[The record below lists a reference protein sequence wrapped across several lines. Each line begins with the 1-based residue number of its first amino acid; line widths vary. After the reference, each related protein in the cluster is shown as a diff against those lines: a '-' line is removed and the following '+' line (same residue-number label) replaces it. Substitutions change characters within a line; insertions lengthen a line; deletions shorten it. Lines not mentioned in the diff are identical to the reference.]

1 MKSISLLFILLGFGA
16 ALHAQQRIYVSQN
29 AAGANSGTTW
39 ADAYTDLQTALN
51 AAEAGDEIWVAEGTY
66 KPTTD
71 NNRSASFQPRSGI
84 EIYGGFAGNENELS
98 QRNWTQHPV
107 ILSGDIGTPGDSTD
121 NVYNIMYLEEPDSFT
136 VLDGLYFRYGLA
148 NGPAATSQARERSGG
163 ALYVWAEGLGAEAF
177 PEIRNCV
184 FEYNTA
190 QNFGG
195 AIMFNGRNYGAMA
208 PRLKNCRFERNRS
221 LFRGGAIARYGNG
234 LVERGGKDIEN
245 CIFQANKCTQ
255 RAGAI
260 FFTNAF
266 GPDDFIISGCRFE
279 DNEAGEQDGIMQLNP
294 GSFNITFENL
304 EVLDNKSGISLIGVS
319 SIDIVSVNKIK
330 LKKCTF
336 YNIENAVQVFNL
348 SSYKIDTFE
357 IDIVTMEKCNFN
369 LSGIT
374 IESEHVYLD
383 RFKAININNRGSLFI
398 SAQQSIT
405 ARNILIQK
413 NKLVSSLC
421 KLSTQFG
428 DLNISHAYFKDNEGP
443 INSAAFLTTIG
454 RNINISNSL
463 FVENYGFG
471 FLQPIPNLLSMNIIN
486 SIIDDNSARKIYSNS
501 DGFPVVRAIFSNT
514 YFTSLACDEL
524 FSFPEVCGPYNLY
537 NLNPLFRDTANGDY
551 RLLPCS
557 PLINAGDNSVVAPG
571 ATDLDGRPRILGG
584 RVDIGA
590 YEHPGILYAA
600 PPEAQGACAGAYA
613 GRVQFSP
620 QEGCPPY
627 AYAWQ
632 RPSDGSSGT
641 RLDSLLPG
649 EYLFSITDSRGQLLL
664 DTILL
669 PESTPPSVAT
679 ISAPAQCG
687 SSGGSISVQ
696 PSGGTPPFA
705 YNWADAPGQ
714 DTPLRFNLAPG
725 DYRYTLSDGAG
736 CRDSALLN
744 IAVQGLLP
752 LSSSG
757 TPVSCFGGSDGTLTV
772 AALGAAAPVQYS
784 WEPGGASTPSLTGL
798 AAGLYALSVSDA
810 WGCTTSMMFE
820 VDEPDSLQFDALV
833 QDATNLAPL
842 GGSINIDPITGGTPP
857 YNLAWD
863 NGSMANPLQNLAP
876 GEYRVSVRD
885 SKNCLSEW
893 TFVVDL
899 ITSAG
904 EPQGQ
909 ALLLFPNPARDMV
922 YIQGELTPGT
932 LLQVFDAQGR
942 MVKELHYQP
951 GQGLAV
957 GDLEAGVYQVRNAE
971 GGMRNMCLV
980 IVR

>member
-1 MKSISLLFILLGFGA
+1 MKSYAIVFLLLGFSLS
-16 ALHAQQRIYVSQN
+16 LHAQQRHYVSSS
-29 AAGANSGTTW
+29 ALGANTGNSW
-39 ADAYTDLQTALN
+39 ADAFTDLHTAL
-51 AAEAGDEIWVAEGTY
+51 AAAQAGDEIWVQAGTY
-66 KPTTD
+66 NTSNTND
-71 NNRSASFQPRSGI
+71 RNVYFQLPSGVAL
-84 EIYGGFAGNENELS
+84 YGGFSGQENSLSARDWQNNPTIFDGN
-98 QRNWTQHPV
+98 
-107 ILSGDIGTPGDSTD
+107 IGNPADSTD
-121 NVYNIMYLEEPDSFT
+121 NTYNLLLLVTPDSNTIVDGFT
-136 VLDGLYFRYGLA
+136 FRNAVANKPNLPPGVLGNSGAAIFIDGG
-148 NGPAATSQARERSGG
+148 EI
-163 ALYVWAEGLGAEAF
+163 EAYAKVQ
-177 PEIRNCV
+177 NCV
-184 FEYNTA
+184 FEKNTA
-190 QNFGG
+190 LRRGG
-195 AIMFNGRNYGAMA
+195 AVFAAGFGQASVA
-208 PRLKNCRFERNRS
+208 PVFENCHFLKNKG
-221 LFRGGAIARYGNG
+221 LDGGAIAKIGSSWIDMPYDFINCTFEQNIGRKGGAILWQDSDKIDVLDIRGCKFIKNERLDGASVLHIWDLKVLNKETIVNFSECNFDQNPYPVVVGESIIIQVGN
-234 LVERGGKDIEN
+234 LRVNFNGGILQNGKYRLHNGDFCNISELEGKLTINMRNFIILNELFILSHSQNAIKSDESRFSNIEIKNSDFRATIASDQIYLSNIIFETSNKSDKFYISSLGQANSPSNSTMINVNDMLIHSYLMFIEN
-245 CIFQANKCTQ
+245 
-255 RAGAI
+255 
-260 FFTNAF
+260 
-266 GPDDFIISGCRFE
+266 E
-279 DNEAGEQDGIMQLNP
+279 
-294 GSFNITFENL
+294 NITFVSNKTNL
-304 EVLDNKSGISLIGVS
+304 INSTFC
-319 SIDIVSVNKIK
+319 NAKI
-330 LKKCTF
+330 LFLQDST
-336 YNIENAVQVFNL
+336 
-348 SSYKIDTFE
+348 
-357 IDIVTMEKCNFN
+357 
-369 LSGIT
+369 
-374 IESEHVYLD
+374 
-383 RFKAININNRGSLFI
+383 NINNSLFYNSTPI
-398 SAQQSIT
+398 STGA
-405 ARNILIQK
+405 
-413 NKLVSSLC
+413 
-421 KLSTQFG
+421 
-428 DLNISHAYFKDNEGP
+428 
-443 INSAAFLTTIG
+443 
-454 RNINISNSL
+454 NSL
-463 FVENYGFG
+463 NEYRVNNCLFST
-471 FLQPIPNLLSMNIIN
+471 PD
-486 SIIDDNSARKIYSNS
+486 SIHSPKWQ
-501 DGFPVVRAIFSNT
+501 FSNT
-514 YFTSLACDEL
+514 LWSTD
-524 FSFPEVCGPYNLY
+524 
-537 NLNPLFRDTANGDY
+537 PLFINPTGGDF
-551 RLLPCS
+551 RLQTCS
-557 PLINAGDNSVVAPG
+557 PAINAGDNSVVAPG

-600 PPEAQGACAGAYA
+600 PPEAQGACVGAYA

-627 AYAWQ
+627 SYAWQ

-649 EYLFSITDSRGQLLL
+649 EYLFSITDSRGQLLI

-757 TPVSCFGGSDGTLTV
+757 TPVSCYGGSDGTLTV

-833 QDATNLAPL
+833 LDATNLAPL
-842 GGSINIDPITGGTPP
+842 GGSILVDPITGGTPP

-863 NGSMANPLQNLAP
+863 NGSTANPLQNLAP

-899 ITSAG
+899 ISSAG

-932 LLQVFDAQGR
+932 LLQVFDARGR

-957 GDLEAGVYQVRNAE
+957 GDLAAGMYRVWNAE
-971 GGMRNMCLV
+971 GGMRNMRLV

>member
-1 MKSISLLFILLGFGA
+1 MPYPAQLVQNCLFSIPDTIQ
-16 ALHAQQRIYVSQN
+16 HY
-29 AAGANSGTTW
+29 
-39 ADAYTDLQTALN
+39 
-51 AAEAGDEIWVAEGTY
+51 
-66 KPTTD
+66 
-71 NNRSASFQPRSGI
+71 
-84 EIYGGFAGNENELS
+84 
-98 QRNWTQHPV
+98 NW
-107 ILSGDIGTPGDSTD
+107 
-121 NVYNIMYLEEPDSFT
+121 
-136 VLDGLYFRYGLA
+136 
-148 NGPAATSQARERSGG
+148 
-163 ALYVWAEGLGAEAF
+163 
-177 PEIRNCV
+177 
-184 FEYNTA
+184 TA
-190 QNFGG
+190 QN
-195 AIMFNGRNYGAMA
+195 
-208 PRLKNCRFERNRS
+208 
-221 LFRGGAIARYGNG
+221 
-234 LVERGGKDIEN
+234 
-245 CIFQANKCTQ
+245 
-255 RAGAI
+255 
-260 FFTNAF
+260 
-266 GPDDFIISGCRFE
+266 
-279 DNEAGEQDGIMQLNP
+279 
-294 GSFNITFENL
+294 NL
-304 EVLDNKSGISLIGVS
+304 WSTDP
-319 SIDIVSVNKIK
+319 
-330 LKKCTF
+330 
-336 YNIENAVQVFNL
+336 
-348 SSYKIDTFE
+348 
-357 IDIVTMEKCNFN
+357 
-369 LSGIT
+369 
-374 IESEHVYLD
+374 
-383 RFKAININNRGSLFI
+383 LFI
-398 SAQQSIT
+398 NPAG
-405 ARNILIQK
+405 
-413 NKLVSSLC
+413 
-421 KLSTQFG
+421 G
-428 DLNISHAYFKDNEGP
+428 DF
-443 INSAAFLTTIG
+443 
-454 RNINISNSL
+454 R
-463 FVENYGFG
+463 
-471 FLQPIPNLLSMNIIN
+471 LQ
-486 SIIDDNSARKIYSNS
+486 
-501 DGFPVVRAIFSNT
+501 T
-514 YFTSLACDEL
+514 
-524 FSFPEVCGPYNLY
+524 
-537 NLNPLFRDTANGDY
+537 
-551 RLLPCS
+551 CS
-557 PLINAGDNSVVAPG
+557 PAINAGDNSVVAPG

-600 PPEAQGACAGAYA
+600 PPEAQGACVGAYA

-627 AYAWQ
+627 SYAWQ

-696 PSGGTPPFA
+696 PSGGTPPFV
-705 YNWADAPGQ
+705 YNWSDAPGQ

-798 AAGLYALSVSDA
+798 AAGLYMLSVSDA

-833 QDATNLAPL
+833 LDATNLAPM
-842 GGSINIDPITGGTPP
+842 GGSILVDPITGGTPP
-857 YNLAWD
+857 YNLAWE
-863 NGSMANPLQNLAP
+863 GGGMANPLQNLAP

-909 ALLLFPNPARDMV
+909 ALLLFPNPARDLV
-922 YIQGELTPGT
+922 YIQGELAPGT

-957 GDLEAGVYQVRNAE
+957 GDLAAGTYGIRNAE
-971 GGMRNMCLV
+971 FGMRNMCLV

>member
-1 MKSISLLFILLGFGA
+1 MESNGIHATKPHVFVNNSLLD
-16 ALHAQQRIYVSQN
+16 
-29 AAGANSGTTW
+29 T
-39 ADAYTDLQTALN
+39 
-51 AAEAGDEIWVAEGTY
+51 
-66 KPTTD
+66 
-71 NNRSASFQPRSGI
+71 
-84 EIYGGFAGNENELS
+84 
-98 QRNWTQHPV
+98 
-107 ILSGDIGTPGDSTD
+107 IG
-121 NVYNIMYLEEPDSFT
+121 
-136 VLDGLYFRYGLA
+136 
-148 NGPAATSQARERSGG
+148 
-163 ALYVWAEGLGAEAF
+163 
-177 PEIRNCV
+177 
-184 FEYNTA
+184 
-190 QNFGG
+190 
-195 AIMFNGRNYGAMA
+195 
-208 PRLKNCRFERNRS
+208 
-221 LFRGGAIARYGNG
+221 
-234 LVERGGKDIEN
+234 
-245 CIFQANKCTQ
+245 
-255 RAGAI
+255 
-260 FFTNAF
+260 
-266 GPDDFIISGCRFE
+266 
-279 DNEAGEQDGIMQLNP
+279 
-294 GSFNITFENL
+294 
-304 EVLDNKSGISLIGVS
+304 
-319 SIDIVSVNKIK
+319 
-330 LKKCTF
+330 
-336 YNIENAVQVFNL
+336 
-348 SSYKIDTFE
+348 
-357 IDIVTMEKCNFN
+357 
-369 LSGIT
+369 
-374 IESEHVYLD
+374 
-383 RFKAININNRGSLFI
+383 
-398 SAQQSIT
+398 
-405 ARNILIQK
+405 
-413 NKLVSSLC
+413 
-421 KLSTQFG
+421 
-428 DLNISHAYFKDNEGP
+428 LNISGFTKVPTFGP
-443 INSAAFLTTIG
+443 N
-454 RNINISNSL
+454 NL
-463 FVENYGFG
+463 F
-471 FLQPIPNLLSMNIIN
+471 NL
-486 SIIDDNSARKIYSNS
+486 D
-501 DGFPVVRAIFSNT
+501 
-514 YFTSLACDEL
+514 
-524 FSFPEVCGPYNLY
+524 
-537 NLNPLFRDTANGDY
+537 PLFRDTANGDY
-551 RLLPCS
+551 RLHPCS
-557 PLINAGDNSVVAPG
+557 PLINAGDNSVILPG

-600 PPEAQGACAGAYA
+600 PPEAQGACVGAYA

-627 AYAWQ
+627 SYAWQ

-669 PESTPPSVAT
+669 PEITPPSVAT

-687 SSGGSISVQ
+687 GSGGSISVQ
-696 PSGGTPPFA
+696 PSGGTPPFV
-705 YNWADAPGQ
+705 YNWSDAPGQ

-772 AALGAAAPVQYS
+772 AALGAAAPVQYT

-833 QDATNLAPL
+833 LDATNLAPL
-842 GGSINIDPITGGTPP
+842 GGSILVDPITGGTPP

-863 NGSMANPLQNLAP
+863 NGSTANPLQNLAP

-899 ITSAG
+899 ISSAG

-909 ALLLFPNPARDMV
+909 ALLLYPNPARDLV

-951 GQGLAV
+951 GQGLEV
-957 GDLEAGVYQVRNAE
+957 GDLAAGTYGIRNAECGMRNGGNGMRNAE
-971 GGMRNMCLV
+971 GGMRNMRLV

>member
-245 CIFQANKCTQ
+245 CIFQANTCAQ

-279 DNEAGEQDGIMQLNP
+279 DNEAGAQDGIMQLNP
-294 GSFNITFENL
+294 GSFNMTFEDI
-304 EVLDNKSGISLIGVS
+304 EILDNKSSSNLIGISG
-319 SIDIVSVNKIK
+319 IDIVSINNVRFNNFKLNSVNSVPDKVMIMSVYEVKKVELENVIIDSCGQVSPITCFEMNANFISLNSVSCSNNQVVNFFNFAVSKFYGDGMIFRNNKSTNGTLLIVTADTCFINNTFMVNNCSNIK
-330 LKKCTF
+330 SQLISTSGNYVSVNTSAIVNNSVSNQIYDPNGNYRIYF
-336 YNIENAVQVFNL
+336 YNTLFDYLGIQQIYRYGGINAFTRFIN
-348 SSYKIDTFE
+348 
-357 IDIVTMEKCNFN
+357 C
-369 LSGIT
+369 
-374 IESEHVYLD
+374 YLD
-383 RFKAININNRGSLFI
+383 TLNCALFPWDP
-398 SAQQSIT
+398 
-405 ARNILIQK
+405 L
-413 NKLVSSLC
+413 
-421 KLSTQFG
+421 
-428 DLNISHAYFKDNEGP
+428 
-443 INSAAFLTTIG
+443 
-454 RNINISNSL
+454 
-463 FVENYGFG
+463 
-471 FLQPIPNLLSMNIIN
+471 
-486 SIIDDNSARKIYSNS
+486 
-501 DGFPVVRAIFSNT
+501 
-514 YFTSLACDEL
+514 
-524 FSFPEVCGPYNLY
+524 VCGPNNLY

-600 PPEAQGACAGAYA
+600 PPEAQGACVGAYA

-627 AYAWQ
+627 SYAWQ

-649 EYLFSITDSRGQLLL
+649 EYLFSITDSRGQLLI

-820 VDEPDSLQFDALV
+820 VDEPDSLQFEALV

-857 YNLAWD
+857 YNLAWEG
-863 NGSMANPLQNLAP
+863 GSTANPLLNLAP

-899 ITSAG
+899 ISSAG
-904 EPQGQ
+904 EPQEQ
-909 ALLLFPNPARDMV
+909 ALLLFPNPARELV

-957 GDLEAGVYQVRNAE
+957 GDLAAGVYRVWNAE
-971 GGMRNMCLV
+971 GGMRNMRLV